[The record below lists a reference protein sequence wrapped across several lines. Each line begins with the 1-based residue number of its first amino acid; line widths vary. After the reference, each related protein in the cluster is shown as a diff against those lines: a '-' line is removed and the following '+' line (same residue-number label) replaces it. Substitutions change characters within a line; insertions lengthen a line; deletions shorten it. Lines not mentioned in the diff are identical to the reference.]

1 MIKNGGGPVKNI
13 FAPGA
18 LKRRDGRVQ
27 TLPNILRVS
36 SDSKNLSSWL
46 YPLIM
51 GGYNGEITL
60 V

>member
-27 TLPNILRVS
+27 TLPNF
-36 SDSKNLSSWL
+36 
-46 YPLIM
+46 
-51 GGYNGEITL
+51 
-60 V
+60 